1 MLCHS
6 GNTSKPAITKIV
18 FNLVKPLLRDIE
30 KTMVISDLEHL
41 ENCESSYITGGFFD
55 FGGGNSSTS
64 NTNTASFSTIFTSAL
79 GILAPATSL
88 NNILVTQVNGS
99 ASASLL

>member
-6 GNTSKPAITKIV
+6 GNTFKLAITKIIV
-18 FNLVKPLLRDIE
+18 LSLKKFLGKME
-30 KTMVISDLEHL
+30 ESMVISDLDYL
-41 ENCESSYITGGFFD
+41 ENSEGLTLMGGILD
-55 FGGGNSSTS
+55 IGGGESTTNNS
-64 NTNTASFSTIFTSAL
+64 NTASFNTIITSAL

-99 ASASLL
+99 ADAGVF